1 MTPSDKWMAFHKY
14 DLQMKNPFGKFCCGV
29 WFTDMC
35 SNIHIY
41 NKFSSYAEN
50 KLCRYVLWLVNITR
64 RIGRIRQKHVFLN
77 ALRQKE
83 FHHPIKNFSEN

>member
-1 MTPSDKWMAFHKY
+1 MGQMTPSDKWMAFHKY
-14 DLQMKNPFGKFCCGV
+14 DLQMKNPFGKFCRGV

-50 KLCRYVLWLVNITR
+50 KLRRYVYGW
-64 RIGRIRQKHVFLN
+64 RILLKGLGASGRNTSF
-77 ALRQKE
+77 
-83 FHHPIKNFSEN
+83 